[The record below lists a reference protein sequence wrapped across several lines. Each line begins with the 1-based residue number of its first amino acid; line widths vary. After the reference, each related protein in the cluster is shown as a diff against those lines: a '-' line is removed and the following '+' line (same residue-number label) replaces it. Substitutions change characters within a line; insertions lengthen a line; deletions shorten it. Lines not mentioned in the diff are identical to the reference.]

1 MISTRVWRKGS
12 NFDCYEHD
20 KNLTYFTTYHK
31 FSEIWNWIIQLMMKQ
46 LQISKQK
53 FIKDTALVFVQKK
66 KVECIN
72 YFFGVCFQFHKHNKL
87 ILYH

>member
-1 MISTRVWRKGS
+1 
-12 NFDCYEHD
+12 
-20 KNLTYFTTYHK
+20 
-31 FSEIWNWIIQLMMKQ
+31 MMKQ

>member
-1 MISTRVWRKGS
+1 
-12 NFDCYEHD
+12 
-20 KNLTYFTTYHK
+20 
-31 FSEIWNWIIQLMMKQ
+31 MKQ

-72 YFFGVCFQFHKHNKL
+72 YFFSRLFSIHKHNKL